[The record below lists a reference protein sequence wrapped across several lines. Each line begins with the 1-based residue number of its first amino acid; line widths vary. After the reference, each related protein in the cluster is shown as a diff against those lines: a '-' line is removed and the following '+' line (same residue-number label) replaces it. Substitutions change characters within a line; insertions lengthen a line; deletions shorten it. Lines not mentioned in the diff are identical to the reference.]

1 MYISGNIVIR
11 KNGHKRI
18 WRIKSERTRNES
30 QKIENGNVNIG
41 WDTLY
46 QIAQA
51 LEVSMEELVEGD
63 KYQKKNALEIDG
75 YQHLKESQ
83 KKLLKDLAREFLEAG
98 GKECDKS

>member
-1 MYISGNIVIR
+1 
-11 KNGHKRI
+11 
-18 WRIKSERTRNES
+18 
-30 QKIENGNVNIG
+30 
-41 WDTLY
+41 
-46 QIAQA
+46 
-51 LEVSMEELVEGD
+51 MEELVEGD